1 MDAIPVKPP
10 LYENIVGRPSK
21 KRRKSALELQ
31 DGARMSK
38 HGSISQCSLCNS
50 TEHNRRKC
58 PDRGMQ
64 GQTLGDEDKH

>member
-1 MDAIPVKPP
+1 MDAIPVKSP

-21 KRRKSALELQ
+21 KRRKSALELH

-50 TEHNRRKC
+50 TEHNKRKC
-58 PDRGMQ
+58 PDR
-64 GQTLGDEDKH
+64 